1 MALEFSVLEP
11 CWVTSMGCWRS
22 SASQTATVTARLYRM
37 TSTTTGVQVGADWSV
52 PITAAGWNNGAPAS
66 PIAVTPGN
74 TYRLVGLFPDFATK
88 VASYFSTGPGA
99 NGLGNGLLV
108 IPNRANALNNAQNA
122 FVAGSSIQL
131 PTTANAD
138 GPSYGIDVIVT
149 DVDPAGPTPGT
160 ASPIYGTDVSSAYG
174 AVSIATL
181 QANGIG
187 YVLARV
193 GQGASSTGN
202 GQLIDGQWATNRD
215 NCRKQ
220 RMPLGAY
227 WYVGDTESPASQ
239 ASRCRAAMGEP
250 GIPLCL
256 DWEEGGGDW
265 TNFLACLTAFRNAGL
280 NVRML
285 YCRYTYYLNN
295 GGRDLVPLRL
305 TLWNS
310 RYPSSSAGTPSALY
324 SAVSSDR
331 ATYWQTYGGITSKI
345 LQYSNNATIGS
356 YTAADADAFNG
367 SQAELESLLTPA
379 GGASFLPLFPD
390 RVKVG

>member
-1 MALEFSVLEP
+1 
-11 CWVTSMGCWRS
+11 MGCEFYTLEACWLTSVGVLRS
-22 SASQTATVTARLYRM
+22 GLNQTAAVTCRLYRI
-37 TSTTTGVQVGADWSV
+37 TGTTTAVQVGSDWT
-52 PITAAGWNNGAPAS
+52 ITLSGSTWNNGAPAS
-66 PIAVTPGN
+66 PIALTAN
-74 TYRLVGLFPDFATK
+74 QRYRVVCLFPDFAAK
-88 VASYFSTGPGA
+88 IASYFTSGPGA

-108 IPNRANALNNAQNA
+108 IPNRANATNLAQNA
-122 FVAGSSIQL
+122 FVSGASIAY
-131 PTTANAD
+131 PTTGNSD
-138 GPSYGIDVIVT
+138 GPSYLIDPNVT
-149 DVDPAGPTPGT
+149 DVDPAGATPGT

-174 AVSIATL
+174 AVNIATL
-181 QANGIG
+181 QANGVG

-202 GQLIDGQWATNRD
+202 GQLIDSQWAANRD

-227 WYVGDTESPASQ
+227 WYLGDTESAASQ

-265 TNFLACLTAFRNAGL
+265 TNLLACLTAFRNAGL
-280 NVRML
+280 NVKML
-285 YCRYTYYLNN
+285 YSRYTYYLNN

-305 TLWNS
+305 ALWNS
-310 RYPSSSAGTPSALY
+310 RYPSSNAGTPSALY

-331 ATYWQTYGGITSKI
+331 ATYWQTYGGVTSKI

-367 SQAELESLLTPA
+367 SQAELESLLAPA